1 MENIFTKEVLEEH
14 RSRFK
19 AAKMDKSRGRAWS
32 QCFIPEYFL
41 PKIEGPTREDSAWL
55 TSRTSQRALL
65 AAKCTCGRATLPI
78 HSHATCFLSFIVLSD
93 MLPCMSVRLKTVIL
107 CAQC

>member
-1 MENIFTKEVLEEH
+1 MMWRIALSRIALQRRLKPEGNSIEDCQLTCRDLTENIFTKEVLEEH

-41 PKIEGPTREDSAWL
+41 AKIEGPTREDSAWL
-55 TSRTSQRALL
+55 TSRCEMYLWQSSSAN
-65 AAKCTCGRATLPI
+65 
-78 HSHATCFLSFIVLSD
+78 F
-93 MLPCMSVRLKTVIL
+93 
-107 CAQC
+107 